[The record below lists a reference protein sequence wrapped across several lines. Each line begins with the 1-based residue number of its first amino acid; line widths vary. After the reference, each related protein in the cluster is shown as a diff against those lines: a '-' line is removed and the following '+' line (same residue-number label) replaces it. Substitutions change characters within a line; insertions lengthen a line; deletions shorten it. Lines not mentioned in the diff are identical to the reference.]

1 MEGLEPTTSCVSGRY
16 SDQLSYI
23 PMAKAV
29 GLEPTTARFGVW
41 CSTELSYAN
50 VECRGFLLYSS
61 GPKGSEAPI
70 PYNVWL
76 YVSAC
81 Q

>member
-23 PMAKAV
+23 PMAKAEGIEPSLMV
-29 GLEPTTARFGVW
+29 LETIVLP
-41 CSTELSYAN
+41 LHHAN